1 MRRLTGLLAAVGAAI
16 LIALAVLPA
25 PAPSNV
31 PEAQQIPVAA
41 GEPET
46 VVAEPVV
53 TAAAPGPVPEEQP
66 EPEAELG
73 PPPAPDSIRN
83 VTPAGILPHPP
94 VTGPLKRVTVAKA
107 PAVTEKPPETLKL
120 TGPLVID
127 AGTIQVKHLTIH
139 LAGLDAPDL
148 SETCPSRLGG
158 TWPCGVRARTALR
171 ALVQRSTVVCDDLV
185 EIGTNALTARCS
197 RGTRDLAAWMVEQG
211 WARPAEDAHETLH
224 QAAAAAKEARRGLW
238 QLDGPQALPPTTSAL
253 PQAEI
258 PLPPVEIVTEEEA
271 GSPAGAAGA
280 TAAAPEDIQRP

>member
-1 MRRLTGLLAAVGAAI
+1 RASDRQAGRPQRRRGRQRGVAVRRLTGLLAAVGAAI

-73 PPPAPDSIRN
+73 PPPAAGSMRN
-83 VTPAGILPHPP
+83 VTPARVLPRPP

-148 SETCPSRLGG
+148 S
-158 TWPCGVRARTALR
+158 
-171 ALVQRSTVVCDDLV
+171 
-185 EIGTNALTARCS
+185 
-197 RGTRDLAAWMVEQG
+197 
-211 WARPAEDAHETLH
+211 
-224 QAAAAAKEARRGLW
+224 
-238 QLDGPQALPPTTSAL
+238 
-253 PQAEI
+253 
-258 PLPPVEIVTEEEA
+258 
-271 GSPAGAAGA
+271 
-280 TAAAPEDIQRP
+280 